1 MRAYSTSKCKNYFF
15 SSKFLCFGL
24 YIPHKNEVVN
34 PEWFLNSC
42 FICIVFIIVF
52 FFHFVFAGFRLVVFF
67 CIHFGFMHK
76 KFKFLE
82 NNKNTCAMIIACER
96 YGYDSNYS
104 ISTTFSL
111 KLLE

>member
-1 MRAYSTSKCKNYFF
+1 MPMRAYSMSECKNYFF

-24 YIPHKNEVVN
+24 CIPHKNEVVN
-34 PEWFLNSC
+34 LEWFLNSC
-42 FICIVFIIVF
+42 FICFVYIIVF
-52 FFHFVFAGFRLVVFF
+52 FFTSFSPDFF

-76 KFKFLE
+76 IFKFLE